1 MKTAFNLL
9 ALPCLA
15 MSFAVLDVV
24 VASPAA
30 AHHSFADY
38 DDKRRMT
45 LSGTLKSVRFTNP
58 HIGLVVDVRTPKG
71 VETWEFSGPSPAD
84 WRAGG
89 WVKSDFKVGE
99 PITITG
105 FPKRDGTKHL
115 SINLLKSGGKSWGK
129 EYK

>member
-1 MKTAFNLL
+1 MKHVAFGLI
-9 ALPCLA
+9 A
-15 MSFAVLDVV
+15 AVSIAV
-24 VASPAA
+24 PAI

-58 HIGLVVDVRTPKG
+58 HIGLVVAVKTPAG
-71 VETWEFSGPSPAD
+71 VQDWEFSGPSPAD

-89 WVKSDFKVGE
+89 WVKSDFVVGE
-99 PITITG
+99 PVSITG
-105 FPKRDGTKHL
+105 FPKRDGSKHL
-115 SINLLKSGGKSWGK
+115 SINLLKTRAKNWGR

>member
-1 MKTAFNLL
+1 MKHVILGL
-9 ALPCLA
+9 AA
-15 MSFAVLDVV
+15 AVSI
-24 VASPAA
+24 AAPAI

-45 LSGTLKSVRFTNP
+45 LSGTIKSVRFTNP
-58 HIGLVVDVRTPKG
+58 HIGLVVAVKTKTGTED
-71 VETWEFSGPSPAD
+71 WEFSGPSPAD

-89 WVKSDFKVGE
+89 WVKSDFVPGE
-99 PITITG
+99 AVTITG

-115 SINLLKSGGKSWGK
+115 SINLLKTRGKNWGK